1 VEKIMKTLQQIL
13 NEKKHKEI
21 ISIAPSRPVFDALVI
36 MAEYKIGALAV
47 MQNDKLVGIFSERD
61 YAREVVLQGRSSKST
76 VVAEVMTANVI
87 SGKPSDVVDTAM
99 RIMSEKHFRHLPVVD
114 GEKMLGMLSLGD
126 LVKET
131 IADQQ
136 RMIKELESYIR
147 G

>member
-1 VEKIMKTLQQIL
+1 MKTLQQIL

-36 MAEYKIGALAV
+36 LAEYKIGALAV

-76 VVAEVMTANVI
+76 AIAEVMTANVI
-87 SGKPSDVVDTAM
+87 TGKPSDLVDSAM
-99 RIMSEKHFRHLPVVD
+99 HIMSEKHFRHLPVVD
-114 GEKMLGMLSLGD
+114 GEKVLGMLSLGD

-136 RMIKELESYIR
+136 RMIKELESYIK
-147 G
+147 GS

>member
-1 VEKIMKTLQQIL
+1 MKTLQQIL

-21 ISIAPSRPVFDALVI
+21 ISISPDRPVFDALVI
-36 MAEYKIGALAV
+36 LAEYKIGALAV

-76 VVAEVMTANVI
+76 AIAEVMTANVI
-87 SGKPSDVVDTAM
+87 TGKPSDLVDAAM
-99 RIMSEKHFRHLPVVD
+99 RMMSEKRFRHLPIVD
-114 GEKMLGMLSLGD
+114 GEKVLGMLSLGD

-136 RMIKELESYIR
+136 RMIKELESYIK

>member
-1 VEKIMKTLQQIL
+1 MKTLQQIL

-21 ISIAPSRPVFDALVI
+21 ISIAPDRPVFDALVI
-36 MAEYKIGALAV
+36 LAEYKIGALAV
-47 MQNDKLVGIFSERD
+47 MQNNKLVGIFSERD

-76 VVAEVMTANVI
+76 AIAEVMTANVI
-87 SGKPSDVVDTAM
+87 TGKPSDLVDAAM
-99 RIMSEKHFRHLPVVD
+99 RMMSEKRFRHLPVVD
-114 GEKMLGMLSLGD
+114 SDKVIGMLSLGD

>member
-1 VEKIMKTLQQIL
+1 
-13 NEKKHKEI
+13 
-21 ISIAPSRPVFDALVI
+21 
-36 MAEYKIGALAV
+36 
-47 MQNDKLVGIFSERD
+47 
-61 YAREVVLQGRSSKST
+61 
-76 VVAEVMTANVI
+76 VAEVMTANVI

>member
-1 VEKIMKTLQQIL
+1 
-13 NEKKHKEI
+13 
-21 ISIAPSRPVFDALVI
+21 
-36 MAEYKIGALAV
+36 
-47 MQNDKLVGIFSERD
+47 
-61 YAREVVLQGRSSKST
+61 
-76 VVAEVMTANVI
+76 
-87 SGKPSDVVDTAM
+87 
-99 RIMSEKHFRHLPVVD
+99 VD